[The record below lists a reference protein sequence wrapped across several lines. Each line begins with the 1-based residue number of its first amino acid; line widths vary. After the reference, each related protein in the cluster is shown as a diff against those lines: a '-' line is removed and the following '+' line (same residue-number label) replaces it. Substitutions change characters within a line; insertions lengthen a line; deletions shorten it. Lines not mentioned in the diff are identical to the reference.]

1 MGSDVTTLCYAKKTC
16 SIGIH
21 VLMEEIG
28 QDYDLK
34 IVDFSKGEQK
44 SPEYKALNPKGKVA
58 ALVRDDG
65 SVLTEFA
72 AIAMWLAMTNPDKK
86 LMATDPEGMARTIE
100 ALDFVVGTVHMLS
113 WRLWRRP
120 DAYSDNPDEHDQLR
134 DRGKAAMLAALDVV
148 DAQLEGKEFLVGDFS
163 IADAALYYTE
173 YWAADVAG
181 WELPPNVEAHFERM
195 KTRPSVQVSRE
206 LEGVA

>member
-1 MGSDVTTLCYAKKTC
+1 VTTLCYAKKTC

-28 QDYDLK
+28 MDYDLR

-44 SPEYKALNPKGKVA
+44 TPEYKALNPKGKVA

-65 SVLTEFA
+65 SVLTEYA
-72 AIAMWLAMTNPDKK
+72 AIAMWLAMTHPEKK
-86 LMATDPEGMARTIE
+86 LISTDPEGIARTIE
-100 ALDFVVGTVHMLS
+100 AMDFIVGTVHMLS

-120 DAYSDNPDEHDQLR
+120 DAYSDNPDEHEQLR
-134 DRGKAAMLAALDVV
+134 SRGKAAMLAGFDVV
-148 DAQLEGKEFLVGDFS
+148 DAQLEGKDYLMGGFS
-163 IADAALYYTE
+163 IADTALYYNS
-173 YWAADVAG
+173 YWASDIGG
-181 WELPPNVEAHFERM
+181 WDLPPNVQAHFDRM
-195 KTRPSVQVSRE
+195 KERPSVQAWRK

>member
-1 MGSDVTTLCYAKKTC
+1 MTTLCYAKSTC

-21 VLMEEIG
+21 VLLEEIG
-28 QDYDLK
+28 KPYDLN

-44 SPEYKALNPKGKVA
+44 TPEYKKLNPKGKVA

-65 SVLTEFA
+65 SVLTEYA
-72 AIAMWLAMTNPDKK
+72 AIATWLAMTNPDKK
-86 LMATDPEGMARTIE
+86 LIPTDPEGMARVLE

-120 DAYSDNPDEHDQLR
+120 DAYSGNPDEKEQIQA
-134 DRGKAAMLAALDVV
+134 RGKEGMMAGFDIIDEQLA
-148 DAQLEGKEFLVGDFS
+148 GKEFLVGDFS
-163 IADAALYYTE
+163 IADTALYYVE
-173 YWAADVAG
+173 YWAADIAK
-181 WELPPNVEAHFERM
+181 WDLPPNVQAHFERM
-195 KTRPSVQVSRE
+195 KLRPSVQASRK